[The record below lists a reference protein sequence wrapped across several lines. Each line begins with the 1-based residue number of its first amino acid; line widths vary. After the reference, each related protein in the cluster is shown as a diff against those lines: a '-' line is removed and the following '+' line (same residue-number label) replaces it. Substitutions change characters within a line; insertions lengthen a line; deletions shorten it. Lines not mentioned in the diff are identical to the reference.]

1 MQEKGIKSTPE
12 LSQKDDHRKVA
23 SPFKDLTLDD
33 LKKKTNGDI
42 KRNDIL

>member
-1 MQEKGIKSTPE
+1 MQKKGIKSTPE
-12 LSQKDDHRKVA
+12 LSQ
-23 SPFKDLTLDD
+23 KDLTLDD